1 MDNER
6 EDIDRGFSGRFSSNM
21 GFKFDFAEE
30 EAEEFAQS
38 KTDNLN
44 DSFFRMKIESS
55 PVVEIKDVAQDD

>member
-1 MDNER
+1 
-6 EDIDRGFSGRFSSNM
+6 M

-44 DSFFRMKIESS
+44 DSLFRMKIESS
-55 PVVEIKDVAQDD
+55 PVVEAKDFAQDD